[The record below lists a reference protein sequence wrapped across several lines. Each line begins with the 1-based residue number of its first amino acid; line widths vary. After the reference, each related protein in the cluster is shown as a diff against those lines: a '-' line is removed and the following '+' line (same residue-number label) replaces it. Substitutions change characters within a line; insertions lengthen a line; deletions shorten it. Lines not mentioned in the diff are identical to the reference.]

1 MLSGMERI
9 VDGVWEVGIGYVHAH
24 GVDTENGLVLV
35 DTGTPGKIGKIDGA
49 LKEIGK
55 SVEDI
60 RTILLTHWHYD
71 HIGTLG
77 EIVKRSGATVLAH
90 AVDAPIIDGSQP
102 PQLTWIMKLTKPMM
116 GDPALAPVDR
126 RLEADGPTG
135 VPGITALHT
144 PGHTA
149 GHLSY
154 LLDAH
159 SGVLFAGDVA
169 TNLSGRIRRPPKPV
183 TPDMPTNEA
192 SMRKLAELEFDVV
205 VFGHGKAVI
214 GDAAKKFRDF
224 TATM

>member
-1 MLSGMERI
+1 MQRI

-24 GVDTENGLVLV
+24 VVEADDGLVLV

-49 LKEIGK
+49 LRDIGR

-90 AVDAPIIDGSQP
+90 FLDAGVIDGSVP
-102 PQLTWIMKLTKPMM
+102 PQLTWIMKLTAPILGKPS
-116 GDPALAPVDR
+116 LAPVDR
-126 RLEADGPTG
+126 QVDGDGPTG
-135 VPGITALHT
+135 VPGVTALHT
-144 PGHTA
+144 PGHTR

-154 LLDAH
+154 LLERH
-159 SGVLFAGDVA
+159 GGVLFAGDVA
-169 TNLSGRIRRPPKPV
+169 TNMSGRVRRPPKPV

-192 SMRKLAELEFDVV
+192 SMRRLAELEFDTV
-205 VFGHGKAVI
+205 VFGHGKALV
-214 GDAAKKFRDF
+214 GGAAAKFREC
-224 TATM
+224 AARL